1 MTQKIKVTFILHFTN
16 LKTKDNGYLYSA
28 FYKFDDAK
36 GKGYLYSALYKFDDT
51 KGKGYLSQSAQANS
65 NNRNWASLVLS
76 CEVRLSVLSVDPL
89 MGVGG

>member
-1 MTQKIKVTFILHFTN
+1 MKVTFILHFTN
-16 LKTKDNGYLYSA
+16 LMTLKGKDYLYSA
-28 FYKFDDAK
+28 F
-36 GKGYLYSALYKFDDT
+36 YKFDDT